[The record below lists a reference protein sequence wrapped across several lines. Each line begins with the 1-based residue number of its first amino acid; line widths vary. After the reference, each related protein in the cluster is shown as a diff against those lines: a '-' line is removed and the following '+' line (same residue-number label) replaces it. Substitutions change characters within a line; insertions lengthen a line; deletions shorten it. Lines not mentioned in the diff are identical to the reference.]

1 MPTSRSEQ
9 APMVSGGPSLGGTVS
24 TEAAFVLAALE
35 MLRGSGSAV
44 VQAAGATPAVPAP
57 ARLLTPEEAAG
68 RLSVTVRWLYRH
80 SGQLPFTRKLSRKV
94 LRFEA
99 AGLERWLKEQRP

>member
-1 MPTSRSEQ
+1 
-9 APMVSGGPSLGGTVS
+9 MVPGGPSLGGALGA
-24 TEAAFVLAALE
+24 EAAVLLAALE
-35 MLRGSGSAV
+35 MLRGPGSAA
-44 VQAAGATPAVPAP
+44 VQTAGAAPTVPVS

-80 SGQLPFTRKLSRKV
+80 AGQLPFTRKLSRKV